1 MNSRETVLLR
11 LDHIHATGQSFYIH
25 LRLACLDDLL
35 QNHLAAE

>member
-11 LDHIHATGQSFYIH
+11 LENVHPAGQSFYIH